1 MGLTSKKVRAGKF
14 YILSSKILQHIK
26 MLIQKDLMLRL
37 VTRPG
42 LTKRFRIQEDRLSY
56 MCYLKLK
63 YVHLSYGLSK
73 RRLHFKMQNT

>member
-1 MGLTSKKVRAGKF
+1 
-14 YILSSKILQHIK
+14 

-63 YVHLSYGLSK
+63 YVHLSHRLSK
-73 RRLHFKMQNT
+73 RGLHFIMQNT